1 MRRFI
6 LFTLFLMA
14 GFVVSVNETSAS
26 KSNMGSVIMEAPG
39 DDIRVFPNPAVD
51 YFQVVN
57 GQNIRKI
64 VIFNIFGKEIKS
76 FLHTSNTQY
85 DITDINAGMYLVR
98 MLDDKNKV
106 VKSVKLHKNEG

>member
-1 MRRFI
+1 MV
-6 LFTLFLMA
+6 T
-14 GFVVSVNETSAS
+14 VNETTAS
-26 KSNMGSVIMEAPG
+26 GSSVSSLILEAPG

-57 GQNIRKI
+57 GQNVRKI

-76 FLHTSNTQY
+76 FVHASNAQY
-85 DITDINAGMYLVR
+85 DVTDMNAGMYLVR

-106 VKSVKLHKNEG
+106 VKSVKLHKNAG